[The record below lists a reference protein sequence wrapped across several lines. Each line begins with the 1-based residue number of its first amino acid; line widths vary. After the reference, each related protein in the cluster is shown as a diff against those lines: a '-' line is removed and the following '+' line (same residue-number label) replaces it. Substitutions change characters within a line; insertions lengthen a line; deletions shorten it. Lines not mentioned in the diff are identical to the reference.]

1 MNIQNVCPSD
11 LAAKQCGYITLSDAR
26 LKGFDLGELFPVEL
40 LVVELD
46 SVNVLDDLE
55 MLVKEITDSINIE
68 HKGACNNAGEL
79 KAAIEM
85 YDSIAN
91 DDSQNPQFIFIK
103 PIAKLEGEMRSL
115 SDDQVNLLGDYGINK
130 IKCLNMFKTHQDDE
144 LHHTSE
150 KFWGFIN
157 QFEQYVFHFADKM
170 TEGKYTGG
178 YWKMDNGFFQLQGSN
193 ETTYLIENNY
203 HQANL
208 NCLGF
213 SLFINIM
220 ALSHLSI
227 ASFHRNDNYVNH
239 LAVFFS
245 EYCKTLL
252 KMNKSLYDLN
262 SIQIL
267 LD

>member
-1 MNIQNVCPSD
+1 MKID
-11 LAAKQCGYITLSDAR
+11 LPTDESILNLGKYHQFKSLDVLKQ
-26 LKGFDLGELFPVEL
+26 
-40 LVVELD
+40 
-46 SVNVLDDLE
+46 
-55 MLVKEITDSINIE
+55 
-68 HKGACNNAGEL
+68 
-79 KAAIEM
+79 
-85 YDSIAN
+85 
-91 DDSQNPQFIFIK
+91 
-103 PIAKLEGEMRSL
+103 
-115 SDDQVNLLGDYGINK
+115 
-130 IKCLNMFKTHQDDE
+130 FKTHQDDE

-170 TEGKYTGG
+170 TEGEYTGG
-178 YWKMDNGFFQLQGSN
+178 YWKMDNGFFQLQGSS
-193 ETTYLIENNY
+193 ETAFLIENNY
-203 HQANL
+203 HQASL

-227 ASFHRNDNYVNH
+227 SSFHHNNTYVNH

-245 EYCKTLL
+245 EYCKTVLQ
-252 KMNKSLYDLN
+252 MNKSLYDID